1 MTTKKDTSNTLIS
14 IMRGEFIAEESNRK
28 YVPFLLM
35 IVFLVLVNISSLSE
49 QKNY

>member
-28 YVPFLLM
+28 QQLKTQVDQPL
-35 IVFLVLVNISSLSE
+35 
-49 QKNY
+49 